1 MTSHPTNRRKQL
13 IVLLVAAACIVGD
26 MARRGILFDRYAL
39 PVQWIMIARLWIRL
53 AADALPVVLFAGIF
67 VWWYSER

>member
-1 MTSHPTNRRKQL
+1 MTSHSTNRVKQL
-13 IVLLVAAACIVGD
+13 IVLLVAAICIVGD
-26 MARRGILFDRYAL
+26 MAHKGMLFDRYVL
-39 PVQWIMIARLWIRL
+39 PVQWVMIARPWIGL